1 MVCPKCQGDMRSY
14 ERNGINVDQCAECRG
29 LFLDRGELEHL
40 INAENAWAAAP
51 AQQPAS
57 PPPAQQYAPPPAQ
70 HGYDSHRG
78 DRYSYKPHYD
88 KKKKKRNFL
97 EDLFD

>member
-1 MVCPKCQGDMRSY
+1 MRSY
-14 ERNGINVDQCAECRG
+14 ERNGINVDQCSECRG

-40 INAENAWAAAP
+40 INAENAWPSAP
-51 AQQPAS
+51 AQHPPT
-57 PPPAQQYAPPPAQ
+57 PPPTQQYAPPPA
-70 HGYDSHRG
+70 HHRG
-78 DRYSYKPHYD
+78 DKYSYKPHYD